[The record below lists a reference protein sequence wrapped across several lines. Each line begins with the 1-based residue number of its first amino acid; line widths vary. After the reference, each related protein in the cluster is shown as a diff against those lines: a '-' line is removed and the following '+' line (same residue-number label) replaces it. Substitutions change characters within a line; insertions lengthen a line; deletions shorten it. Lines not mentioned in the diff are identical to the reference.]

1 MAASADVLRACI
13 PLLFEKAV
21 AEPTFC
27 ALYADLSSV
36 LSTSLADYDFGSEN
50 GKPVAFRRELL
61 NTCQVQPP
69 CHTMS
74 HLLRHGSHSRW
85 PRLPASELCC
95 TAWSLK
101 AEARCGT
108 LWTTWACSGAYF

>member
-1 MAASADVLRACI
+1 MQTREFLQVLSIMAVSRDVLRACI

-36 LSTSLADYDFGSEN
+36 LSASLASHDFGTEN

-61 NTCQVQPP
+61 NTCQVRTPAPADSNLETPP
-69 CHTMS
+69 
-74 HLLRHGSHSRW
+74 RG
-85 PRLPASELCC
+85 
-95 TAWSLK
+95 
-101 AEARCGT
+101 
-108 LWTTWACSGAYF
+108 